1 MEDEGKTRAQL
12 IEELIML
19 REKALASVSEDAQH
33 LLDITERK
41 KLMRAAQHA
50 RDYAE
55 HRIHRREPLLVLD
68 GELKIVSA
76 SRAFFQTYEV
86 TPEETEGQLLYD
98 LGNGQW
104 DIPKLRELLEEIL
117 PSTTSSVEDYEV
129 EHNFEQIGQRTMLL
143 NARGIFREGHK
154 AKLILLAIEDITERK
169 KLMRAAQHAREYA
182 ENIVSTVREPLLV
195 LDGELKIVSASRAFF
210 QTYEVTPE
218 ETEGQ
223 LLYDLGNGQWDIPKL
238 RELLEEIL
246 PSTTSSV
253 EDYEVEHNFEQIGQR
268 TMLLNARGIFREGH
282 KAKLILLAIEDI
294 TERKRLGRLVDK
306 HAADLTAVNKELE
319 AFAYSVSHDLRAP
332 LRGID
337 KFSQILLRDYADK
350 LDDDGKDYLDR
361 VSAGAKRMSCLID
374 ELLELSR
381 LTRAE
386 MCYGP
391 VDLSALVREIAGDL
405 QSAEPQR
412 EVRVV
417 VTDDAIAVTGDAT
430 LLRVAMTN
438 LLANAW
444 KFTSHHEHATIEFG
458 TKMIKRKRVY
468 YLRDDGAGFD
478 MKDSDKLF
486 GAFQR
491 LHDATEFPGTG
502 VGLATVQRVIHR
514 HGGRIWAEGEVEKG
528 ATFYFTL
535 PVRVT

>member
-1 MEDEGKTRAQL
+1 MEDERKSKAQL
-12 IEELIML
+12 IEELAIL
-19 REKALASVSEDAQH
+19 REKALASVTEDAQH

-41 KLMRAAQHA
+41 KLMR
-50 RDYAE
+50 
-55 HRIHRREPLLVLD
+55 V
-68 GELKIVSA
+68 
-76 SRAFFQTYEV
+76 
-86 TPEETEGQLLYD
+86 
-98 LGNGQW
+98 
-104 DIPKLRELLEEIL
+104 
-117 PSTTSSVEDYEV
+117 
-129 EHNFEQIGQRTMLL
+129 
-143 NARGIFREGHK
+143 
-154 AKLILLAIEDITERK
+154 AKD
-169 KLMRAAQHAREYA
+169 AREYA

-223 LLYDLGNGQWDIPKL
+223 LLYDLGNRQWDIPKL
-238 RELLEEIL
+238 RELLEDVL
-246 PSTTSSV
+246 PTTNSV
-253 EDYEVEHNFEQIGQR
+253 DDYEVEHDFEQIGQR

-282 KAKLILLAIEDI
+282 RAKLILLAIEDI

-350 LDDDGKDYLDR
+350 LDDDGKSYLDR
-361 VSAGAKRMSCLID
+361 VSVGARRMSGLID
-374 ELLELSR
+374 ALLELSR

-391 VDLSALVREIAGDL
+391 VDLSALVSEIAGDL

-412 EVRVV
+412 EVRI

-458 TKMIKRKRVY
+458 TRMIKRERVY

-478 MKDSDKLF
+478 MKDSTKLF

-491 LHDATEFPGTG
+491 LHETTEFPGTG

>member
-1 MEDEGKTRAQL
+1 MEDERKTKAQL
-12 IEELIML
+12 IEELVIL
-19 REKALASVSEDAQH
+19 REKALASVTEDAQH
-33 LLDITERK
+33 LLDISERK
-41 KLMRAAQHA
+41 HLMRVAQDA
-50 RDYAE
+50 REYAE
-55 HRIHRREPLLVLD
+55 NIVSTIREPLLVLD

-98 LGNGQW
+98 LGNRQW
-104 DIPKLRELLEEIL
+104 DIPKLRELLEDVL
-117 PSTTSSVEDYEV
+117 PTTNAVDDYEV
-129 EHNFEQIGQRTMLL
+129 EHDFEQIGQRTMLL

-154 AKLILLAIEDITERK
+154 AE
-169 KLMRAAQHAREYA
+169 
-182 ENIVSTVREPLLV
+182 
-195 LDGELKIVSASRAFF
+195 
-210 QTYEVTPE
+210 
-218 ETEGQ
+218 
-223 LLYDLGNGQWDIPKL
+223 
-238 RELLEEIL
+238 
-246 PSTTSSV
+246 
-253 EDYEVEHNFEQIGQR
+253 
-268 TMLLNARGIFREGH
+268 
-282 KAKLILLAIEDI
+282 LILLAIEDI

-350 LDDDGKDYLDR
+350 LDDDGKSYLDR
-361 VSAGAKRMSCLID
+361 VSVGARRMSGLID
-374 ELLELSR
+374 ALLELSR

-386 MCYGP
+386 MLYGP
-391 VDLSALVREIAGDL
+391 VDLSALVSEIAGAL

-417 VTDDAIAVTGDAT
+417 ITDDAIAVTGDST

-458 TKMIKRKRVY
+458 TRMIKRERVY

-478 MKDSDKLF
+478 MKDSAKLF

-491 LHDATEFPGTG
+491 LHETTEFPGTG